1 MMQFHV
7 MLNLFQHPI
16 KKTLKQVQGDA
27 QYWMACCCLLLFTAA
42 SQAQEWTLK
51 KDEDGIKV
59 YTRLPEG
66 KKLEEVRATV
76 RIKTSLSAFT
86 ALLKD
91 VPGYKDWAY
100 NCVES
105 KVLKIVCD
113 TAQCYYTQTDLPWPV
128 SNRDLIF
135 RSSLKQD
142 EKTLVIST
150 NSVCMPEMLDES
162 EDVVRIREGR
172 TAWTLVPLAG
182 GYVDVDYYASID
194 PGGSVPTWVINSTI
208 DKGPYNTLKKVREL
222 LEGGLHK
229 DATFW
234 FVKELGQ

>member
-1 MMQFHV
+1 MIIKMIYDFV
-7 MLNLFQHPI
+7 FSACVKIRANLNNHKF
-16 KKTLKQVQGDA
+16 A
-27 QYWMACCCLLLFTAA
+27 AFYLLVFFSLPAF
-42 SQAQEWTLK
+42 SQEWKLV

-66 KKLEEVRATV
+66 SSLEEVRATV
-76 RIKTSLSAFT
+76 RVKTTLSAFT

-91 VPGYKDWAY
+91 VDGYKAWAY

-105 KVLKIVCD
+105 KVIKMVCD

-142 EKTLVIST
+142 SLTLVIKT
-150 NSVCMPEMLDES
+150 NSVCVPDMLEENDGII
-162 EDVVRIREGR
+162 RIRAGR
-172 TAWTLVPLAG
+172 TAWTLTPVSG
-182 GYVDVDYYASID
+182 GFVDVDYFASID
-194 PGGSVPTWVINSTI
+194 PGGTVPAWLINSTI
-208 DKGPYNTLKKVREL
+208 DMGPYNTLNNVREL
-222 LEGGLHK
+222 LEGGKYK